1 MTSKLTREELRKRAK
16 ENINNLRFASKQ
28 RAFESARKEILAD
41 LQLAEYA
48 LEAMESEP
56 YGFTEGERF
65 GMVLEPRQWPAPK
78 DGEPQLHIKEQPGPD
93 IDTLRHAFE
102 TEEREETGGF
112 NLHKSGIDYVDKSTQ
127 AQWEAW
133 LVCRAAMLQ
142 GKAEP
147 VSLHPELSVWYGS
160 MPESNGKSNW
170 TAILHRKG
178 ECLSTGIT
186 IELSEYPERVRYEA
200 DRVRHIIGELKEE
213 PDILAY
219 DADAHSGYV
228 KPGNSPVT
236 PDGKSATAP
245 TGIPVIPDGY
255 VMVPKEPTQ
264 AMCAAFNDSDY
275 GRKSLR
281 ERYVAMLAAAQQ
293 PQDEPQN
300 IPEIIPGWIPVS
312 ERMPD
317 DDDFVYIWPRPDFG
331 VELHVGQYCE
341 CSPKGDSWYAQVY
354 EQNYGIEWYPIT
366 VTHWMPLP
374 AAPQEVQG
382 E

>member
-142 GKAEP
+142 A
-147 VSLHPELSVWYGS
+147 
-160 MPESNGKSNW
+160 
-170 TAILHRKG
+170 
-178 ECLSTGIT
+178 
-186 IELSEYPERVRYEA
+186 
-200 DRVRHIIGELKEE
+200 
-213 PDILAY
+213 
-219 DADAHSGYV
+219 
-228 KPGNSPVT
+228 GNS
-236 PDGKSATAP
+236 
-245 TGIPVIPDGY
+245 PVIPDGLI
-255 VMVPKEPTQ
+255 
-264 AMCAAFNDSDY
+264 AAVNRLLDSDGSRGCY
-275 GRKSLR
+275 SAIQCGDAHDEI
-281 ERYVAMLAAAQQ
+281 ERLLAAAPHDTPALNSVQSVVTV
-293 PQDEPQN
+293 
-300 IPEIIPGWIPVS
+300 PGKWIPVS
-312 ERMPD
+312 ERVPEND
-317 DDDFVYIWPRPDFG
+317 GAYLCWDKRYVTTYAFIFG
-331 VELHVGQYCE
+331 AWQANQFIA
-341 CSPKGDSWYAQVY
+341 K
-354 EQNYGIEWYPIT
+354 NI
-366 VTHWMPLP
+366 THWMPLP
-374 AAPQEVQG
+374 AAPQEVKG

>member
-142 GKAEP
+142 A
-147 VSLHPELSVWYGS
+147 
-160 MPESNGKSNW
+160 
-170 TAILHRKG
+170 
-178 ECLSTGIT
+178 GI
-186 IELSEYPERVRYEA
+186 
-200 DRVRHIIGELKEE
+200 
-213 PDILAY
+213 
-219 DADAHSGYV
+219 
-228 KPGNSPVT
+228 
-236 PDGKSATAP
+236 SA
-245 TGIPVIPDGY
+245 VIPDGY
-255 VMVPKEPTQ
+255 VMVPMRLTAENGAKAALIGEFNLEYTLTCHECFGEGCYDCSGEGAWINTIPIDWTTIKEIW
-264 AMCAAFNDSDY
+264 AKGVEHF
-275 GRKSLR
+275 
-281 ERYVAMLAAAQQ
+281 AAA
-293 PQDEPQN
+293 PQLPGSEPAAV
-300 IPEIIPGWIPVS
+300 PGAWIPVS
-312 ERMPD
+312 ERMPGSQEWVIVFAKWANQQVLCWD
-317 DDDFVYIWPRPDFG
+317 DVQNRWTDFEDQSY
-331 VELHVGQYCE
+331 
-341 CSPKGDSWYAQVY
+341 YADMFS
-354 EQNYGIEWYPIT
+354 
-366 VTHWMPLP
+366 HWMPLP
-374 AAPQEVQG
+374 AAPQEVPDGQR
-382 E
+382 

>member
-127 AQWEAW
+127 AQLEAW

-142 GKAEP
+142 A
-147 VSLHPELSVWYGS
+147 
-160 MPESNGKSNW
+160 
-170 TAILHRKG
+170 
-178 ECLSTGIT
+178 GI
-186 IELSEYPERVRYEA
+186 
-200 DRVRHIIGELKEE
+200 
-213 PDILAY
+213 
-219 DADAHSGYV
+219 
-228 KPGNSPVT
+228 
-236 PDGKSATAP
+236 SA
-245 TGIPVIPDGY
+245 VIPDGY
-255 VMVPKEPTQ
+255 VMVPVKPT
-264 AMCAAFNDSDY
+264 MEILDEFDSIIDY
-275 GRKSLR
+275 GAEDSEDAWRRL
-281 ERYVAMLAAAQQ
+281 LAAAQQ

-341 CSPKGDSWYAQVY
+341 CSPKGDGWYAQVY

-374 AAPQEVQG
+374 ADPQEVNHG
-382 E
+382 

>member
-142 GKAEP
+142 A
-147 VSLHPELSVWYGS
+147 
-160 MPESNGKSNW
+160 
-170 TAILHRKG
+170 
-178 ECLSTGIT
+178 GI
-186 IELSEYPERVRYEA
+186 
-200 DRVRHIIGELKEE
+200 
-213 PDILAY
+213 
-219 DADAHSGYV
+219 
-228 KPGNSPVT
+228 
-236 PDGKSATAP
+236 SA
-245 TGIPVIPDGY
+245 VIPDGY
-255 VMVPKEPTQ
+255 VMVPMRLTAENGAKAALIGEFNLEYTLTCHECFGEGCYDCSGEGAWINTIPIDWTTIKEIW
-264 AMCAAFNDSDY
+264 AKGVEHF
-275 GRKSLR
+275 
-281 ERYVAMLAAAQQ
+281 AAA
-293 PQDEPQN
+293 PQLPGSEPAAV
-300 IPEIIPGWIPVS
+300 PGAWIPVS
-312 ERMPD
+312 ERMPGSQEWVIVFAKWANQQVLCWD
-317 DDDFVYIWPRPDFG
+317 DVQNRWTDFEDQSYYADM
-331 VELHVGQYCE
+331 
-341 CSPKGDSWYAQVY
+341 CS
-354 EQNYGIEWYPIT
+354 
-366 VTHWMPLP
+366 H
-374 AAPQEVQG
+374 
-382 E
+382 